1 MLQRDYLLRMTEMLA
16 AALSKILFNIEK
28 KDYAK
33 AENEIVSAA
42 KTIIGL
48 DLKMIN
54 ILNIEDIMKLMKTSD
69 LYAGRCIVSAE
80 LMNEYGFVIKMNG
93 NETESIN
100 IYQKSLRLYL
110 EALLAKEIPEPGKYF
125 SKVNELILKLKEVEI
140 SDELNKLLIDYYE
153 LSGQYSKA
161 EDIIFQLLEN
171 QNTEIKNKAVS
182 FYKKLH
188 LKSDEELIAGNLSRE
203 EINES
208 LEEISQM

>member
-1 MLQRDYLLRMTEMLA
+1 MLQRDYLMRMTEILTA
-16 AALSKILFNIEK
+16 VLNKILFNIEK
-28 KDYAK
+28 KDYAE
-33 AENEIVSAA
+33 AENEIVTAA

-80 LMNEYGFVIKMNG
+80 LMNEYGRVKMMCN
-93 NETESIN
+93 NETESLI
-100 IYQKSLRLYL
+100 IYTKSLRLYL
-110 EALLAKEIPEPGKYF
+110 EALLAKEIPDPEKYF
-125 SKVNELILKLKEVEI
+125 SKVNELILKLKNVEI
-140 SDELNKLLIDYYE
+140 SDELNTLLIDYYE
-153 LSGQYSKA
+153 YSGQYSKA

-171 QNTEIKNKAVS
+171 QNSEIKYKAVS

-188 LKSDEELIAGNLSRE
+188 LKTDEELIAGNLSRDE
-203 EINES
+203 VNES

>member
-1 MLQRDYLLRMTEMLA
+1 MLQRDYLLRMTEMLT

-28 KDYAK
+28 KDYAE
-33 AENEIVSAA
+33 AENEIVAAA

-80 LMNEYGFVIKMNG
+80 LMNEYGLVIKMKG
-93 NETESIN
+93 NETESESV
-100 IYQKSLRLYL
+100 YLKSLRLYL
-110 EALLAKEIPEPGKYF
+110 EALLAKEIPEPEKYY
-125 SKVNELILKLKEVEI
+125 SKVNELISKLKESEF
-140 SDELNKLLIDYYE
+140 SNELNNYLIDYYE

-171 QNTEIKNKAVS
+171 QNSEIKNKAVS
-182 FYKKLH
+182 FYNKLN
-188 LKSDEELIAGNLSRE
+188 LRTDEELIAGNLSRE
-203 EINES
+203 EVNES

>member
-188 LKSDEELIAGNLSRE
+188 LKSDEDLIAGNLSRE

>member
-28 KDYAK
+28 KDYTE

-80 LMNEYGFVIKMNG
+80 LMNEYGMVIKMKS
-93 NETESIN
+93 NETESID
-100 IYQKSLRLYL
+100 IFLKSLRLYL
-110 EALLAKEIPEPGKYF
+110 EALLAKEIPEPEKYY
-125 SKVNELILKLKEVEI
+125 SKVDELIRKLKEVEF
-140 SDELNKLLIDYYE
+140 SNELNILLIDYYE

-161 EDIIFQLLEN
+161 EDIIFQILEN
-171 QNTEIKNKAVS
+171 KNSDIKNKAVS

-188 LKSDEELIAGNLSRE
+188 LKSDEELIAGNLSRDE
-203 EINES
+203 VNES
-208 LEEISQM
+208 MEEISQM